1 MKLTTASSDVL
12 FEREAV
18 IERKRLNLDVPPDA
32 RKQHAELQIT
42 TRPPGPIG
50 LVVKT
55 TIERETT
62 KTSWSKIRIKRE
74 AWPEHVSADL
84 RSKLLSP

>member
-18 IERKRLNLDVPPDA
+18 IERKRLNLDVLPDA

-42 TRPPGPIG
+42 TRPPRPIG
-50 LVVKT
+50 RRKNN
-55 TIERETT
+55 
-62 KTSWSKIRIKRE
+62 
-74 AWPEHVSADL
+74 D
-84 RSKLLSP
+84 